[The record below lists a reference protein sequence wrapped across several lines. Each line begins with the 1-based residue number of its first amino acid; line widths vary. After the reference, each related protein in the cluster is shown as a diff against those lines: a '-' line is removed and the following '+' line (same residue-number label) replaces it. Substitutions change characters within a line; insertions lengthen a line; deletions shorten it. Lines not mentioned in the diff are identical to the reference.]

1 MIPAFRPNYY
11 AFSNYYPMDLFD
23 AANKGDIT
31 ENFFRDQPLATRMRP
46 VSTEEFA
53 GQTHLLGEGKLL
65 RRMIAAR
72 RIGSM
77 IFYGP
82 PSCGKTT
89 LAHVI
94 SREMEALFIVLN
106 AVLDGLKEF
115 REVVHQAE
123 EQRKL
128 YQKKTILFVDEIHRW
143 NKAQQDALLPHIESG
158 LITLI
163 GATTLNPFYSLVG
176 PLLSRCQLFELY
188 PVASEDIRML
198 LERALADSDR
208 GLGSYN
214 VTVTKEAL
222 DYFTEYSGGDIR
234 HALNALEMAVLTSR
248 EDEKG
253 VRLVNVETA
262 RESIQKRYLR
272 FDRTGDEH
280 YHYASVFIKSMRGS
294 DPDAALYWLT
304 AMLEGGEDPNFI
316 FRRMLIF
323 ASEDVGLAD
332 PHALSVVNSAHEAFQ
347 KCGMPEGFY
356 FLSHACLHLA
366 LAPKSNSTCAIFP
379 VHKEHKEKGTKPVPE
394 AFRDMA
400 SNEKKARYL
409 DVKNASKEYK
419 YPHDYPNNWV
429 DQEYLP
435 EQLRGKRWYKPGDQG
450 LEARRWERLEAI
462 RSRKEEK
469 G

>member
-1 MIPAFRPNYY
+1 
-11 AFSNYYPMDLFD
+11 MDLFED
-23 AANKGDIT
+23 SLSNVDST
-31 ENFFRDQPLATRMRP
+31 NRSQPLATRMRP
-46 VSTEEFA
+46 ASVEEFA

-65 RRMIAAR
+65 RRMIESG

-94 SREMEALFIVLN
+94 TREIEADFVILN
-106 AVLDGLKEF
+106 AVLDGVKEF
-115 REVVHQAE
+115 REIVRKAE
-123 EQRKL
+123 EQQKF

-158 LITLI
+158 LVTLI

-188 PVASEDIRML
+188 PFEADDIRL
-198 LERALADSDR
+198 LLHRALEDKKR

-214 VTVTKEAL
+214 VSVTDEAIG
-222 DYFTEYSGGDIR
+222 YFTEYSGGDIR
-234 HALNALEMAVLTSR
+234 HAMNALEMAVLTSP
-248 EDEKG
+248 ENDEGLKS
-253 VRLVNVETA
+253 VDINVA

-272 FDRTGDEH
+272 YDRTGDEH
-280 YHYASVFIKSMRGS
+280 YHFASAFIKSMRGS

-304 AMLEGGEDPNFI
+304 AMLDGGEDPHFI

-332 PHALSVVNSAHEAFQ
+332 PHALSVVNSAHDAFE

-366 LAPKSNSTCAIFP
+366 TAPKSNSTGAIFS
-379 VHKEHKEKGTKPVPE
+379 VVREHKEKGTKAVPDHL
-394 AFRDMA
+394 RDKTA
-400 SNEKKARYL
+400 NTKKSRYL
-409 DVKNASKEYK
+409 DLENASEDYK
-419 YPHDYPNNWV
+419 YPHSYPDHWV
-429 DQEYLP
+429 DQQYLP
-435 EQLRGKRWYKPGDQG
+435 DELKRMQWYYPGDQG
-450 LEARRWERLEAI
+450 LEARRWDRLQQIKGIQSGKPEDKDMKT
-462 RSRKEEK
+462 RK
-469 G
+469 